1 MVQRSTLTNGL
12 DKSAPL
18 RQATDLCS
26 TLLHTCFTCGAEVF
40 RRPFP
45 GGRRQPL
52 HATGWGWIRAGPR
65 IRTGAWNGCRPA
77 CHRRGNGGR
86 VPGLPAGPRE
96 AGEAPGSG
104 RGSGGEQGGGRRPTS
119 RVRPPRRATPHVAGD
134 APRRGRGPGGRQAP
148 RSGLPRLEAGD
159 AAVVVDGEAPAGAHL
174 APGVVAVADDET
186 ATAVDLL
193 LDVHVAVGGEDLA
206 VGPVGEVPLGTVV
219 GHRRA
224 LGEHGREGLAV
235 MVVDSRDEGADGRVA
250 ESRGL
255 NRHASQ
261 RGPEPDAPPPTPP
274 ERRPPRFGPAARV
287 RRWTGDEPLPR
298 DRRET
303 T

>member
-1 MVQRSTLTNGL
+1 
-12 DKSAPL
+12 
-18 RQATDLCS
+18 
-26 TLLHTCFTCGAEVF
+26 
-40 RRPFP
+40 
-45 GGRRQPL
+45 
-52 HATGWGWIRAGPR
+52 
-65 IRTGAWNGCRPA
+65 
-77 CHRRGNGGR
+77 
-86 VPGLPAGPRE
+86 
-96 AGEAPGSG
+96 
-104 RGSGGEQGGGRRPTS
+104 
-119 RVRPPRRATPHVAGD
+119 TPHVAGD

-261 RGPEPDAPPPTPP
+261 RGPEPDAAPRTPP
-274 ERRPPRFGPAARV
+274 DRRPPRFGPAARV

-303 T
+303 TRPATTDVIWACCCSGGERAARWPGTARRNCSAGSAGAASRAPATSWRASATTRARPAPRPPGSPRR

>member
-1 MVQRSTLTNGL
+1 MLNSPTHMLHMWSRGLPQTISWGETAAAPRHRVGVDPRGTADTHRCVERLPSCVPQAGQRRTSPR
-12 DKSAPL
+12 A
-18 RQATDLCS
+18 
-26 TLLHTCFTCGAEVF
+26 
-40 RRPFP
+40 P
-45 GGRRQPL
+45 GG
-52 HATGWGWIRAGPR
+52 AAG
-65 IRTGAWNGCRPA
+65 G
-77 CHRRGNGGR
+77 
-86 VPGLPAGPRE
+86 
-96 AGEAPGSG
+96 APGPGNRARLRRRARG
-104 RGSGGEQGGGRRPTS
+104 RAREPGGGRRPTP

-159 AAVVVDGEAPAGAHL
+159 AAGVVDGEAPAGAHL

-193 LDVHVAVGGEDLA
+193 LDVHVTVGGEDLA